1 MAKLFTGIDLVKI
14 ERIRKSMKNPR
25 FAARVFSASER
36 ELFAGKKDPI
46 PSFAAN
52 FAAKEAFSKALGTGV
67 REFSLNEVSVLRNE
81 LGAPYFVFSG
91 NAARIVEERGLA
103 FSVSLTHTEDLAG
116 AFVIAFIAPI
126 G

>member
-1 MAKLFTGIDLVKI
+1 
-14 ERIRKSMKNPR
+14 MKNPR

-36 ELFAGKKDPI
+36 ELFAQKKDPI

-67 REFSLNEVSVLRNE
+67 RDFALHEVAVLRDE

-91 NAARIVEERGLA
+91 NAARIVEERNLS

-116 AFVIAFIAPI
+116 AFVIAHPTPI